1 MAKSKKMFF
10 WLVPLL
16 VTGAILI
23 LILFTGNVRAGN
35 PHCTPPQ
42 TLQCSG
48 NPIVCQCGGGDGGTS
63 IPGQNTPIPGQKT
76 PVPGQKTPM
85 PIGTPSCNISGIV
98 IIPTVRQDSTW
109 GSGPIN
115 NQFGNFPKLPNGQQ
129 YCSLMNGVYDK
140 CSNFLY
146 WATGGMPVGIAK
158 CSGPATTST
167 PVPPPISPCK
177 NLFLDPSTGSVSCQW
192 DFQWELIASV
202 SMPPIVIDTRP
213 YPVTLVNWPTI
224 MRVNSLATNSGSGT
238 LAYAGWGGGQP
249 GSPQQGD
256 WKNITLTLT
265 FRPTGNPVTVTLAQ
279 QPAFTVSAS
288 AGGTKTFTWTVASHP
303 AVGAVKTAGQVGQL
317 SEIPGDMTLF
327 QGNSMTTYRLFYT
340 LTYQEYST
348 HTECRDSATPVPAV
362 PPAIPPGPYQC
373 KNLVTVGE
381 WKSKSENGEIL
392 PSEVQN
398 LPASMNGGSVYND
411 YSVVIRRMDDSGSTS
426 NPAYAHQYSW
436 GSIYYWACREGE
448 GQEGWPSP

>member
-1 MAKSKKMFF
+1 MKTYILKIVPGMLLLALIALGAFALNGWVKAAGGPTCSYVNGVVTCPQSGSDSGNVGNGGNGGNGGAGNGNSQTCVPNGSETTGYL
-10 WLVPLL
+10 WVPLN
-16 VTGAILI
+16 
-23 LILFTGNVRAGN
+23 FTSLGKPQCQKSSAQFDSCGNVVANSIQSLGSEFAMDCPGSN
-35 PHCTPPQ
+35 STPTPQ
-42 TLQCSG
+42 S
-48 NPIVCQCGGGDGGTS
+48 NNN
-63 IPGQNTPIPGQKT
+63 NT
-76 PVPGQKTPM
+76 
-85 PIGTPSCNISGIV
+85 
-98 IIPTVRQDSTW
+98 
-109 GSGPIN
+109 N
-115 NQFGNFPKLPNGQQ
+115 NNNK
-129 YCSLMNGVYDK
+129 CSLTYNGGVVL
-140 CSNFLY
+140 CSWN
-146 WATGGMPVGIAK
+146 
-158 CSGPATTST
+158 
-167 PVPPPISPCK
+167 
-177 NLFLDPSTGSVSCQW
+177 
-192 DFQWELIASV
+192 FQWKLVASV

-213 YPVTLVNWPTI
+213 YPVTLVNWPTTI
-224 MRVNSLATNSGSGT
+224 RVNSLATNSGSGT
-238 LAYAGWGGGQP
+238 LAYAGWGGGEP
-249 GSPQQGD
+249 DNSKPGD